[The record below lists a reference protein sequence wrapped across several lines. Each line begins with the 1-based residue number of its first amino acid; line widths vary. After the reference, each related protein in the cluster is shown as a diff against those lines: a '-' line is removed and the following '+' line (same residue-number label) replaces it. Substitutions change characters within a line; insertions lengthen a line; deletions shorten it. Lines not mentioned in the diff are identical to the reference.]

1 MTKIFKNMAPYWY
14 MIVAIVLLL
23 IVQAFGDLSLPQ
35 YTSDII
41 DVGIQNKGV
50 EHILPVKMTEDEYEI
65 SQLYMTS
72 KEKKIWKDTYEKK
85 GEYYICKA
93 EDEEKLDQL
102 DDTFLTAIFL
112 NHNMSNV
119 KESQFKKMIK
129 NSIAS
134 NPAMAPMKDKID
146 DMSVDEIG
154 KMLNMEFKSF
164 QEEDDNGKKVIYVD
178 VRPMLYQM
186 KQTGMMSAK
195 DIQKSRE
202 EIEKKMNDIGEST
215 LFSTGVAYATKCD
228 KAAGVDIDKIQTDYL
243 WKEILRKDDFSN
255 IIENYVQIICDEDE
269 ETHKKSYKQIF
280 PRYHQLQLVTSLL
293 ADAKRD
299 GVGKR
304 YLIQHSAGSG
314 KSNSIAWLA
323 HQLVTLKDATDH
335 NIFDTVIVVTDRV
348 NLDKQIRNTIRQ
360 FMQVSSTVGWAKDSS
375 ELGTLLE
382 KGTKII
388 ITIVHKFQ
396 FILEDISKLHT
407 NRNFAILIDEA
418 HSSQN
423 GDLSTKMNIV
433 LSGSEYDNDDLLE
446 DKINTL
452 IDGKK
457 LAKNASYFAFTAT
470 PKNKTLEVFGRE
482 EIQPDGSK
490 RFFPHYVYT
499 MKQAIEEHFIMD
511 VLRYYTPIQSF
522 YKLSKTVEDDPLFD
536 KKKAQRLLRYY
547 VESNQ
552 YAIEQKAG
560 IIVEHFHTEVIGR
573 GKIGGRARAMV
584 ITSGIPRAIEY
595 YKAINALLEQ
605 RKSPYKTIIAFSGTT
620 KYEGREVTEADLNG
634 FTSSKIE
641 RTFKKDPYRI
651 LIVAN
656 KFQTGFD
663 EPLLHTMYV
672 DKGLSDIKA
681 VQTLSRLN
689 RSAPDKNDTFILD
702 FVNDPGVIKAAFDKY
717 YKTTIL
723 SGETDV
729 NKLNDQIS
737 EMESLQVYTHE
748 DVDSFVE
755 AYLDNAPREELD
767 PILDRCTENY
777 KELIPEEQILFKSNA
792 KGFVRTYNFLSAI
805 LPYGSVE
812 WEKLSIFLKLLIG
825 KLPSPAED
833 DNISGLLEDIDL
845 ESYRAVAQDTMRI
858 QLDNENGELNPIPVS
873 RDVGISVPELDPLT
887 QILKEFHDAF
897 GGIDWTDEDKV
908 KKQVADLPAIVSKDE
923 AYQNAIKNSDAQ
935 NARVESD
942 RATMQA
948 ILDSMS
954 TTIELYKAVNEN
966 PALCKWIQ
974 DMVFANTYQTSPPA
988 KEDQPDFD

>member
-1 MTKIFKNMAPYWY
+1 MPT
-14 MIVAIVLLL
+14 
-23 IVQAFGDLSLPQ
+23 
-35 YTSDII
+35 
-41 DVGIQNKGV
+41 
-50 EHILPVKMTEDEYEI
+50 
-65 SQLYMTS
+65 
-72 KEKKIWKDTYEKK
+72 
-85 GEYYICKA
+85 
-93 EDEEKLDQL
+93 
-102 DDTFLTAIFL
+102 
-112 NHNMSNV
+112 NV
-119 KESQFKKMIK
+119 KENSFESSIVSWLVQHNGYEQGSNADYNKEIAMDETRLFRFLNTTQADKMKQLRLENDPLEKEKFLQRLDQSLHTSGVIDLLRKGFRYKHLVLDMFYVRPSPGNETAAKLYAQNIFSVTRQLQYSRQNPLLALDVCLFLNGLPIATMELKNQLTKQNAADAVKQYKDERTPDEVLFGFKRCIVHF
-129 NSIAS
+129 A
-134 NPAMAPMKDKID
+134 
-146 DMSVDEIG
+146 V
-154 KMLNMEFKSF
+154 
-164 QEEDDNGKKVIYVD
+164 DDNE
-178 VRPMLYQM
+178 VRMCTEL
-186 KQTGMMSAK
+186 KG
-195 DIQKSRE
+195 QKSWFLPFN
-202 EIEKKMNDIGEST
+202 KGYNDG
-215 LFSTGVAYATKCD
+215 
-228 KAAGVDIDKIQTDYL
+228 AGNPPNPDGMKTDYL

>member
-1 MTKIFKNMAPYWY
+1 MPT
-14 MIVAIVLLL
+14 
-23 IVQAFGDLSLPQ
+23 
-35 YTSDII
+35 
-41 DVGIQNKGV
+41 
-50 EHILPVKMTEDEYEI
+50 
-65 SQLYMTS
+65 
-72 KEKKIWKDTYEKK
+72 
-85 GEYYICKA
+85 
-93 EDEEKLDQL
+93 
-102 DDTFLTAIFL
+102 
-112 NHNMSNV
+112 NV
-119 KESQFKKMIK
+119 KENGFESSIVSWLVQHNGYEQGSNADYNKEIAMDETRLFRFLNTTQADKMKQLRLENDPLEKEKFLQRLDQSLHTKGVIDLLRKGFRYKHLVLDVFYVRPSPGNETAAKLYAQNIFSVTRQLQYSRQNPLLALDVCLFLNGLPIVTMELKNQLTKQNAADAVKQYKDERTPDEVLFSFKRCIVHF
-129 NSIAS
+129 A
-134 NPAMAPMKDKID
+134 
-146 DMSVDEIG
+146 V
-154 KMLNMEFKSF
+154 
-164 QEEDDNGKKVIYVD
+164 DDNE
-178 VRPMLYQM
+178 VRMCTEL
-186 KQTGMMSAK
+186 KG
-195 DIQKSRE
+195 QKSWFLPFN
-202 EIEKKMNDIGEST
+202 KGYNDG
-215 LFSTGVAYATKCD
+215 
-228 KAAGVDIDKIQTDYL
+228 AGNPNPDGMKTDYL

-335 NIFDTVIVVTDRV
+335 NTFDTVIVVTDRV

>member
-1 MTKIFKNMAPYWY
+1 MRYEKYKKSISPFLEEIPFHWKETYLSHAYSLSSDTGHTEEQLLSVFLDKGVVSYSSTDQKQVHKPSEDMSKYQLVNPGDFVINNQQAWRGSVGISRYKGIVSPAYYIWRPREDNNPYY
-14 MIVAIVLLL
+14 MNYL
-23 IVQAFGDLSLPQ
+23 FRDH
-35 YTSDII
+35 YII
-41 DVGIQNKGV
+41 DQFVLASKGV
-50 EHILPVKMTEDEYEI
+50 GSIQRQVYVPYMKRIIL
-65 SQLYMTS
+65 
-72 KEKKIWKDTYEKK
+72 
-85 GEYYICKA
+85 
-93 EDEEKLDQL
+93 
-102 DDTFLTAIFL
+102 
-112 NHNMSNV
+112 
-119 KESQFKKMIK
+119 
-129 NSIAS
+129 SI
-134 NPAMAPMKDKID
+134 PP
-146 DMSVDEIG
+146 
-154 KMLNMEFKSF
+154 
-164 QEEDDNGKKVIYVD
+164 
-178 VRPMLYQM
+178 
-186 KQTGMMSAK
+186 
-195 DIQKSRE
+195 RE
-202 EIEKKMNDIGEST
+202 EQN
-215 LFSTGVAYATKCD
+215 
-228 KAAGVDIDKIQTDYL
+228 
-243 WKEILRKDDFSN
+243 
-255 IIENYVQIICDEDE
+255 QI
-269 ETHKKSYKQIF
+269 
-280 PRYHQLQLVTSLL
+280 V
-293 ADAKRD
+293 
-299 GVGKR
+299 R
-304 YLIQHSAGSG
+304 YLDWQVSKINKLIHGYQRQIKLMEERRQTVIDRAVTKGVRQGRH
-314 KSNSIAWLA
+314 
-323 HQLVTLKDATDH
+323 TLKDATDH
-335 NIFDTVIVVTDRV
+335 NTFDTVIVVTDRV

-641 RTFKKDPYRI
+641 RAFKKDPYRI

>member
-1 MTKIFKNMAPYWY
+1 MPT
-14 MIVAIVLLL
+14 
-23 IVQAFGDLSLPQ
+23 
-35 YTSDII
+35 
-41 DVGIQNKGV
+41 
-50 EHILPVKMTEDEYEI
+50 
-65 SQLYMTS
+65 
-72 KEKKIWKDTYEKK
+72 
-85 GEYYICKA
+85 
-93 EDEEKLDQL
+93 
-102 DDTFLTAIFL
+102 
-112 NHNMSNV
+112 NV
-119 KESQFKKMIK
+119 KENGFESSIVSWLVQHNGYEQGSNADYNKEIAMDETRLFRFLNTTQADKMKQLRLENDPLEKEKFLQRLAQSLHTNGVIDLLRKGFRYKHLVLDVFYVRPSPGNETAAKLYAQNIFSVTRQLQYSRQNPLLALDVCLFLNGLPIVTMELKNQLTKQNAADAVKQYKDERTPDEVLFSFKRCIVHF
-129 NSIAS
+129 A
-134 NPAMAPMKDKID
+134 
-146 DMSVDEIG
+146 V
-154 KMLNMEFKSF
+154 
-164 QEEDDNGKKVIYVD
+164 DDNE
-178 VRPMLYQM
+178 VRMCTEL
-186 KQTGMMSAK
+186 KG
-195 DIQKSRE
+195 QKSWFLPFN
-202 EIEKKMNDIGEST
+202 KGYNDG
-215 LFSTGVAYATKCD
+215 
-228 KAAGVDIDKIQTDYL
+228 AGNPPNPDGMKTDYL

-335 NIFDTVIVVTDRV
+335 NTFDTVIVVTDRV

-755 AYLDNAPREELD
+755 AYLDNASREELD

>member
-1 MTKIFKNMAPYWY
+1 MPT
-14 MIVAIVLLL
+14 
-23 IVQAFGDLSLPQ
+23 
-35 YTSDII
+35 
-41 DVGIQNKGV
+41 
-50 EHILPVKMTEDEYEI
+50 
-65 SQLYMTS
+65 
-72 KEKKIWKDTYEKK
+72 
-85 GEYYICKA
+85 
-93 EDEEKLDQL
+93 
-102 DDTFLTAIFL
+102 
-112 NHNMSNV
+112 NV
-119 KESQFKKMIK
+119 KENGFESSIVSWLVQHNGYEQGSNADYNKEIAIDETRLFRFLNTTQADKMKQLRLENDPLEKEKFLQRLDQSFHTNGVIDLLRKGFRYKHLVLDMFYVRPSPGNETAAKLYAQNIFSVTRQLQYSRQNPLLALDVCLFLNGLPIVTMELKNRLTKQNAADAVKQYKDERTPDEVLFSFKRCIVHF
-129 NSIAS
+129 A
-134 NPAMAPMKDKID
+134 
-146 DMSVDEIG
+146 V
-154 KMLNMEFKSF
+154 
-164 QEEDDNGKKVIYVD
+164 DDNE
-178 VRPMLYQM
+178 VRMCTEL
-186 KQTGMMSAK
+186 KG
-195 DIQKSRE
+195 QKSWFLPFN
-202 EIEKKMNDIGEST
+202 KGYNDG
-215 LFSTGVAYATKCD
+215 
-228 KAAGVDIDKIQTDYL
+228 AGNPPNPDGMKTDYL

>member
-1 MTKIFKNMAPYWY
+1 MRYEKYKKSISPFLEEIPFHWKETYLSHAYSLSSDTGHTEEQLLSVFLDKGVVSYSSTDQKQVHKPSEDVFYVRPSPGNETAAKLYAQNIFSVTRQLQYSRQNPLLALDVCLFLNGLPIVTMELKNQLTKQNAADAVKQYKDERTPDEVLFSFKRC
-14 MIVAIVLLL
+14 IVHFAVDDNEVRMCTELKG
-23 IVQAFGDLSLPQ
+23 QKSWFLPF
-35 YTSDII
+35 
-41 DVGIQNKGV
+41 NKGYN
-50 EHILPVKMTEDEYEI
+50 D
-65 SQLYMTS
+65 
-72 KEKKIWKDTYEKK
+72 
-85 GEYYICKA
+85 GA
-93 EDEEKLDQL
+93 G
-102 DDTFLTAIFL
+102 
-112 NHNMSNV
+112 
-119 KESQFKKMIK
+119 
-129 NSIAS
+129 
-134 NPAMAPMKDKID
+134 NPPNPDGMK
-146 DMSVDEIG
+146 
-154 KMLNMEFKSF
+154 
-164 QEEDDNGKKVIYVD
+164 
-178 VRPMLYQM
+178 
-186 KQTGMMSAK
+186 
-195 DIQKSRE
+195 
-202 EIEKKMNDIGEST
+202 
-215 LFSTGVAYATKCD
+215 
-228 KAAGVDIDKIQTDYL
+228 TDYL

-335 NIFDTVIVVTDRV
+335 NTFDTVIVVTDRV

>member
-1 MTKIFKNMAPYWY
+1 M
-14 MIVAIVLLL
+14 
-23 IVQAFGDLSLPQ
+23 
-35 YTSDII
+35 
-41 DVGIQNKGV
+41 
-50 EHILPVKMTEDEYEI
+50 
-65 SQLYMTS
+65 
-72 KEKKIWKDTYEKK
+72 
-85 GEYYICKA
+85 
-93 EDEEKLDQL
+93 
-102 DDTFLTAIFL
+102 
-112 NHNMSNV
+112 
-119 KESQFKKMIK
+119 
-129 NSIAS
+129 
-134 NPAMAPMKDKID
+134 
-146 DMSVDEIG
+146 
-154 KMLNMEFKSF
+154 
-164 QEEDDNGKKVIYVD
+164 
-178 VRPMLYQM
+178 
-186 KQTGMMSAK
+186 
-195 DIQKSRE
+195 
-202 EIEKKMNDIGEST
+202 
-215 LFSTGVAYATKCD
+215 
-228 KAAGVDIDKIQTDYL
+228 
-243 WKEILRKDDFSN
+243 
-255 IIENYVQIICDEDE
+255 
-269 ETHKKSYKQIF
+269 
-280 PRYHQLQLVTSLL
+280 
-293 ADAKRD
+293 
-299 GVGKR
+299 
-304 YLIQHSAGSG
+304 
-314 KSNSIAWLA
+314 
-323 HQLVTLKDATDH
+323 
-335 NIFDTVIVVTDRV
+335 
-348 NLDKQIRNTIRQ
+348 
-360 FMQVSSTVGWAKDSS
+360 
-375 ELGTLLE
+375 
-382 KGTKII
+382 
-388 ITIVHKFQ
+388 
-396 FILEDISKLHT
+396 
-407 NRNFAILIDEA
+407 IDEA

-641 RTFKKDPYRI
+641 RAFKKDPYRI

>member
-1 MTKIFKNMAPYWY
+1 MPT
-14 MIVAIVLLL
+14 
-23 IVQAFGDLSLPQ
+23 
-35 YTSDII
+35 
-41 DVGIQNKGV
+41 
-50 EHILPVKMTEDEYEI
+50 
-65 SQLYMTS
+65 
-72 KEKKIWKDTYEKK
+72 
-85 GEYYICKA
+85 
-93 EDEEKLDQL
+93 
-102 DDTFLTAIFL
+102 
-112 NHNMSNV
+112 NV
-119 KESQFKKMIK
+119 KENSFESSIVSWLVQHNGYEQGSNADYNKEIAMDETRLFRFLNTTQADKMKQLRLENDPLEKEKFLQRLDQSLYTNGVIDLLRKGFRYKHLVLDVFYVRPSPGNETAAKLYAQNIFSVTRQLQYSRQNPLLALDVCLFLNGLPIVTMELKNQLTKQNAADAVKQYKDERTPDEVLFSFKRCIVHF
-129 NSIAS
+129 A
-134 NPAMAPMKDKID
+134 
-146 DMSVDEIG
+146 V
-154 KMLNMEFKSF
+154 
-164 QEEDDNGKKVIYVD
+164 DDNE
-178 VRPMLYQM
+178 VRMCTEL
-186 KQTGMMSAK
+186 KG
-195 DIQKSRE
+195 QKSWFLPFN
-202 EIEKKMNDIGEST
+202 KGYNDG
-215 LFSTGVAYATKCD
+215 
-228 KAAGVDIDKIQTDYL
+228 AGNPPNPDGMKTDYL

-407 NRNFAILIDEA
+407 NRSFAILIDEA

>member
-1 MTKIFKNMAPYWY
+1 MPT
-14 MIVAIVLLL
+14 
-23 IVQAFGDLSLPQ
+23 
-35 YTSDII
+35 
-41 DVGIQNKGV
+41 
-50 EHILPVKMTEDEYEI
+50 
-65 SQLYMTS
+65 
-72 KEKKIWKDTYEKK
+72 
-85 GEYYICKA
+85 
-93 EDEEKLDQL
+93 
-102 DDTFLTAIFL
+102 
-112 NHNMSNV
+112 NV
-119 KESQFKKMIK
+119 KENGFESSIVSWLVQHNGYEQGSNADYNKEIAMDETRLFRFLNTTQADKMKQLRLENDPLEKEKFLQRLDQSLHTNGVIDLLRKGFRYKHLVLDVFYVRPSPGNETAAKLYAQNIFSVTRQLQYSRQNPLLALDVCLFLNGLPIVTMELKNQLTKQNAADAVKQYKDERTPDEVLFSFKRCIVHF
-129 NSIAS
+129 A
-134 NPAMAPMKDKID
+134 
-146 DMSVDEIG
+146 V
-154 KMLNMEFKSF
+154 
-164 QEEDDNGKKVIYVD
+164 DDNE
-178 VRPMLYQM
+178 VRMCTEL
-186 KQTGMMSAK
+186 KG
-195 DIQKSRE
+195 QKSWFLPFN
-202 EIEKKMNDIGEST
+202 KGYNDG
-215 LFSTGVAYATKCD
+215 
-228 KAAGVDIDKIQTDYL
+228 AGNPPNPDGIKTDYL

-314 KSNSIAWLA
+314 KSNS
-323 HQLVTLKDATDH
+323 
-335 NIFDTVIVVTDRV
+335 
-348 NLDKQIRNTIRQ
+348 
-360 FMQVSSTVGWAKDSS
+360 
-375 ELGTLLE
+375 
-382 KGTKII
+382 
-388 ITIVHKFQ
+388 
-396 FILEDISKLHT
+396 
-407 NRNFAILIDEA
+407 
-418 HSSQN
+418 
-423 GDLSTKMNIV
+423 
-433 LSGSEYDNDDLLE
+433 
-446 DKINTL
+446 
-452 IDGKK
+452 
-457 LAKNASYFAFTAT
+457 
-470 PKNKTLEVFGRE
+470 
-482 EIQPDGSK
+482 
-490 RFFPHYVYT
+490 
-499 MKQAIEEHFIMD
+499 IEEHFIMD

-641 RTFKKDPYRI
+641 RAFKKDPYRI

>member
-1 MTKIFKNMAPYWY
+1 
-14 MIVAIVLLL
+14 
-23 IVQAFGDLSLPQ
+23 
-35 YTSDII
+35 
-41 DVGIQNKGV
+41 
-50 EHILPVKMTEDEYEI
+50 
-65 SQLYMTS
+65 
-72 KEKKIWKDTYEKK
+72 
-85 GEYYICKA
+85 
-93 EDEEKLDQL
+93 
-102 DDTFLTAIFL
+102 
-112 NHNMSNV
+112 
-119 KESQFKKMIK
+119 
-129 NSIAS
+129 
-134 NPAMAPMKDKID
+134 
-146 DMSVDEIG
+146 
-154 KMLNMEFKSF
+154 
-164 QEEDDNGKKVIYVD
+164 
-178 VRPMLYQM
+178 
-186 KQTGMMSAK
+186 
-195 DIQKSRE
+195 
-202 EIEKKMNDIGEST
+202 
-215 LFSTGVAYATKCD
+215 
-228 KAAGVDIDKIQTDYL
+228 
-243 WKEILRKDDFSN
+243 
-255 IIENYVQIICDEDE
+255 
-269 ETHKKSYKQIF
+269 
-280 PRYHQLQLVTSLL
+280 
-293 ADAKRD
+293 
-299 GVGKR
+299 
-304 YLIQHSAGSG
+304 
-314 KSNSIAWLA
+314 
-323 HQLVTLKDATDH
+323 
-335 NIFDTVIVVTDRV
+335 
-348 NLDKQIRNTIRQ
+348 
-360 FMQVSSTVGWAKDSS
+360 
-375 ELGTLLE
+375 
-382 KGTKII
+382 
-388 ITIVHKFQ
+388 
-396 FILEDISKLHT
+396 
-407 NRNFAILIDEA
+407 
-418 HSSQN
+418 
-423 GDLSTKMNIV
+423 MNIV

-641 RTFKKDPYRI
+641 RAFKKDPYRI

>member
-1 MTKIFKNMAPYWY
+1 MPT
-14 MIVAIVLLL
+14 
-23 IVQAFGDLSLPQ
+23 
-35 YTSDII
+35 
-41 DVGIQNKGV
+41 
-50 EHILPVKMTEDEYEI
+50 
-65 SQLYMTS
+65 
-72 KEKKIWKDTYEKK
+72 
-85 GEYYICKA
+85 
-93 EDEEKLDQL
+93 
-102 DDTFLTAIFL
+102 
-112 NHNMSNV
+112 NV
-119 KESQFKKMIK
+119 KENGFESSIVSWLVQHNGYEQGSNADYNKEIAMDETRLFRFLNTTQADKMKQLRLENDPLEKEKFLQRLDQSPHTNGVIDLLRKGFRYKHLVLDMFYVRPSPGNETAAKLYAQNIFSVTRQLQYSRQNPLLALDVCLFLNGLPIATMELKNQLTKQNAADAVKQYKDERTPDEVLFGFKRCIVHF
-129 NSIAS
+129 A
-134 NPAMAPMKDKID
+134 
-146 DMSVDEIG
+146 V
-154 KMLNMEFKSF
+154 
-164 QEEDDNGKKVIYVD
+164 DDNE
-178 VRPMLYQM
+178 VRMCTEL
-186 KQTGMMSAK
+186 KG
-195 DIQKSRE
+195 QKSWFLPFN
-202 EIEKKMNDIGEST
+202 KGYNDG
-215 LFSTGVAYATKCD
+215 
-228 KAAGVDIDKIQTDYL
+228 AGNPPNPDGIKTDYL

-407 NRNFAILIDEA
+407 NRSFAILIDEA

>member
-1 MTKIFKNMAPYWY
+1 MPTNTKESG
-14 MIVAIVLLL
+14 LETL
-23 IVQAFGDLSLPQ
+23 IVDWLINQNGYEQGSNADYNRDYAIDETRLFRFLQVTQGDAMDKLGVFKSEQKKQQFLNRLQ
-35 YTSDII
+35 GELAKRGII
-41 DVGIQNKGV
+41 DVLRKGIKVYPVDLVMFYLTPTAKNETARKMFTQNIFSVTRQLQYSRQNPLLALDVCLFLNGLPIVTMELKNQLTKQNAADAVKQYKDERTPDEVLFSFKRCIVHFAVDDNEVRMCTELKGQKSWFLPFNKGYNDGAGN
-50 EHILPVKMTEDEYEI
+50 PPNPD
-65 SQLYMTS
+65 
-72 KEKKIWKDTYEKK
+72 
-85 GEYYICKA
+85 G
-93 EDEEKLDQL
+93 
-102 DDTFLTAIFL
+102 
-112 NHNMSNV
+112 
-119 KESQFKKMIK
+119 IK
-129 NSIAS
+129 
-134 NPAMAPMKDKID
+134 
-146 DMSVDEIG
+146 
-154 KMLNMEFKSF
+154 
-164 QEEDDNGKKVIYVD
+164 
-178 VRPMLYQM
+178 
-186 KQTGMMSAK
+186 
-195 DIQKSRE
+195 
-202 EIEKKMNDIGEST
+202 
-215 LFSTGVAYATKCD
+215 
-228 KAAGVDIDKIQTDYL
+228 TDYL

-335 NIFDTVIVVTDRV
+335 NTFDTVIVVTDRV

-641 RTFKKDPYRI
+641 RAFKKDPYRI

-702 FVNDPGVIKAAFDKY
+702 FVKYGV
-717 YKTTIL
+717 
-723 SGETDV
+723 
-729 NKLNDQIS
+729 
-737 EMESLQVYTHE
+737 
-748 DVDSFVE
+748 
-755 AYLDNAPREELD
+755 
-767 PILDRCTENY
+767 
-777 KELIPEEQILFKSNA
+777 
-792 KGFVRTYNFLSAI
+792 
-805 LPYGSVE
+805 
-812 WEKLSIFLKLLIG
+812 
-825 KLPSPAED
+825 
-833 DNISGLLEDIDL
+833 
-845 ESYRAVAQDTMRI
+845 
-858 QLDNENGELNPIPVS
+858 
-873 RDVGISVPELDPLT
+873 
-887 QILKEFHDAF
+887 
-897 GGIDWTDEDKV
+897 
-908 KKQVADLPAIVSKDE
+908 
-923 AYQNAIKNSDAQ
+923 
-935 NARVESD
+935 
-942 RATMQA
+942 
-948 ILDSMS
+948 
-954 TTIELYKAVNEN
+954 
-966 PALCKWIQ
+966 
-974 DMVFANTYQTSPPA
+974 
-988 KEDQPDFD
+988 

>member
-1 MTKIFKNMAPYWY
+1 M
-14 MIVAIVLLL
+14 
-23 IVQAFGDLSLPQ
+23 
-35 YTSDII
+35 
-41 DVGIQNKGV
+41 
-50 EHILPVKMTEDEYEI
+50 
-65 SQLYMTS
+65 
-72 KEKKIWKDTYEKK
+72 
-85 GEYYICKA
+85 
-93 EDEEKLDQL
+93 
-102 DDTFLTAIFL
+102 
-112 NHNMSNV
+112 
-119 KESQFKKMIK
+119 
-129 NSIAS
+129 
-134 NPAMAPMKDKID
+134 
-146 DMSVDEIG
+146 
-154 KMLNMEFKSF
+154 
-164 QEEDDNGKKVIYVD
+164 
-178 VRPMLYQM
+178 
-186 KQTGMMSAK
+186 
-195 DIQKSRE
+195 
-202 EIEKKMNDIGEST
+202 
-215 LFSTGVAYATKCD
+215 
-228 KAAGVDIDKIQTDYL
+228 
-243 WKEILRKDDFSN
+243 
-255 IIENYVQIICDEDE
+255 
-269 ETHKKSYKQIF
+269 
-280 PRYHQLQLVTSLL
+280 
-293 ADAKRD
+293 
-299 GVGKR
+299 
-304 YLIQHSAGSG
+304 
-314 KSNSIAWLA
+314 
-323 HQLVTLKDATDH
+323 
-335 NIFDTVIVVTDRV
+335 
-348 NLDKQIRNTIRQ
+348 
-360 FMQVSSTVGWAKDSS
+360 
-375 ELGTLLE
+375 
-382 KGTKII
+382 
-388 ITIVHKFQ
+388 
-396 FILEDISKLHT
+396 
-407 NRNFAILIDEA
+407 IDEA

-702 FVNDPGVIKAAFDKY
+702 FINDPGVIKAAFDKY

>member
-1 MTKIFKNMAPYWY
+1 MPT
-14 MIVAIVLLL
+14 
-23 IVQAFGDLSLPQ
+23 
-35 YTSDII
+35 
-41 DVGIQNKGV
+41 
-50 EHILPVKMTEDEYEI
+50 
-65 SQLYMTS
+65 
-72 KEKKIWKDTYEKK
+72 
-85 GEYYICKA
+85 
-93 EDEEKLDQL
+93 
-102 DDTFLTAIFL
+102 
-112 NHNMSNV
+112 NV
-119 KESQFKKMIK
+119 KENGFESSIVSWLVQHNGYEQGSNADYNKEIAMDETRLFRFLNTTQADKMKQLRLENDPLEKEQFLQRLDQSLHTNGVIDLLRKGFRYKHLVLDVFYVRPSPGNETAAKLYAQNIFSVTRQLQYSRQNPLLALDVCLFLNGLPIVTMELK
-129 NSIAS
+129 NQLTKQNA
-134 NPAMAPMKDKID
+134 ADAVKQYKDERTP
-146 DMSVDEIG
+146 DEV
-154 KMLNMEFKSF
+154 LFSFKRCIVHF
-164 QEEDDNGKKVIYVD
+164 AVDDNE
-178 VRPMLYQM
+178 VRMCTEL
-186 KQTGMMSAK
+186 KG
-195 DIQKSRE
+195 QKSWFLPFN
-202 EIEKKMNDIGEST
+202 KGYNDG
-215 LFSTGVAYATKCD
+215 
-228 KAAGVDIDKIQTDYL
+228 AGNPPNPDGMKTDYL

-335 NIFDTVIVVTDRV
+335 NTFDTVIVVTDRV

-511 VLRYYTPIQSF
+511 VLLYYTPIQSF

-634 FTSSKIE
+634 FASSKIE

-873 RDVGISVPELDPLT
+873 RDVGITVPELDPLT

-974 DMVFANTYQTSPPA
+974 DMVFANTYQTSLPA

>member
-1 MTKIFKNMAPYWY
+1 MPT
-14 MIVAIVLLL
+14 
-23 IVQAFGDLSLPQ
+23 
-35 YTSDII
+35 
-41 DVGIQNKGV
+41 
-50 EHILPVKMTEDEYEI
+50 
-65 SQLYMTS
+65 
-72 KEKKIWKDTYEKK
+72 
-85 GEYYICKA
+85 
-93 EDEEKLDQL
+93 
-102 DDTFLTAIFL
+102 
-112 NHNMSNV
+112 NV
-119 KESQFKKMIK
+119 KENSFESSIVSWLVQHNGYEQGSNADYNKEIAMDETRLFRFLNTTQADKMKQLRLENDPLEKEKFLQRLDQSLYTNGVIDLLRKGFRYKHLVLDVFYVRPSPGNETAAKLYAQNIFSVTRQLQYSRQNPLLALDVCLFLNGLPIVTMELKNQLTKQNAADAVKQYKDERTPDEVLFSFKRCIVHF
-129 NSIAS
+129 A
-134 NPAMAPMKDKID
+134 
-146 DMSVDEIG
+146 V
-154 KMLNMEFKSF
+154 
-164 QEEDDNGKKVIYVD
+164 DDNE
-178 VRPMLYQM
+178 VRMCTEL
-186 KQTGMMSAK
+186 KG
-195 DIQKSRE
+195 QKSWFLPFN
-202 EIEKKMNDIGEST
+202 KGYNDG
-215 LFSTGVAYATKCD
+215 
-228 KAAGVDIDKIQTDYL
+228 AGNPPNPDGMKTDYL

-335 NIFDTVIVVTDRV
+335 NTFDTVIVVTDRV

-767 PILDRCTENY
+767 PILD
-777 KELIPEEQILFKSNA
+777 
-792 KGFVRTYNFLSAI
+792 
-805 LPYGSVE
+805 
-812 WEKLSIFLKLLIG
+812 
-825 KLPSPAED
+825 
-833 DNISGLLEDIDL
+833 
-845 ESYRAVAQDTMRI
+845 
-858 QLDNENGELNPIPVS
+858 
-873 RDVGISVPELDPLT
+873 
-887 QILKEFHDAF
+887 
-897 GGIDWTDEDKV
+897 
-908 KKQVADLPAIVSKDE
+908 
-923 AYQNAIKNSDAQ
+923 
-935 NARVESD
+935 
-942 RATMQA
+942 
-948 ILDSMS
+948 
-954 TTIELYKAVNEN
+954 
-966 PALCKWIQ
+966 
-974 DMVFANTYQTSPPA
+974 
-988 KEDQPDFD
+988 

>member
-1 MTKIFKNMAPYWY
+1 M
-14 MIVAIVLLL
+14 
-23 IVQAFGDLSLPQ
+23 
-35 YTSDII
+35 
-41 DVGIQNKGV
+41 
-50 EHILPVKMTEDEYEI
+50 
-65 SQLYMTS
+65 
-72 KEKKIWKDTYEKK
+72 
-85 GEYYICKA
+85 
-93 EDEEKLDQL
+93 
-102 DDTFLTAIFL
+102 
-112 NHNMSNV
+112 
-119 KESQFKKMIK
+119 
-129 NSIAS
+129 
-134 NPAMAPMKDKID
+134 
-146 DMSVDEIG
+146 
-154 KMLNMEFKSF
+154 
-164 QEEDDNGKKVIYVD
+164 
-178 VRPMLYQM
+178 
-186 KQTGMMSAK
+186 
-195 DIQKSRE
+195 
-202 EIEKKMNDIGEST
+202 
-215 LFSTGVAYATKCD
+215 
-228 KAAGVDIDKIQTDYL
+228 
-243 WKEILRKDDFSN
+243 
-255 IIENYVQIICDEDE
+255 
-269 ETHKKSYKQIF
+269 
-280 PRYHQLQLVTSLL
+280 
-293 ADAKRD
+293 
-299 GVGKR
+299 
-304 YLIQHSAGSG
+304 
-314 KSNSIAWLA
+314 
-323 HQLVTLKDATDH
+323 
-335 NIFDTVIVVTDRV
+335 
-348 NLDKQIRNTIRQ
+348 
-360 FMQVSSTVGWAKDSS
+360 
-375 ELGTLLE
+375 
-382 KGTKII
+382 
-388 ITIVHKFQ
+388 
-396 FILEDISKLHT
+396 
-407 NRNFAILIDEA
+407 IDEA

-457 LAKNASYFAFTAT
+457 LAKNASYFAFTVT

-897 GGIDWTDEDKV
+897 GIDWTDEDKV

-988 KEDQPDFD
+988 KENQPDFD

>member
-1 MTKIFKNMAPYWY
+1 
-14 MIVAIVLLL
+14 
-23 IVQAFGDLSLPQ
+23 
-35 YTSDII
+35 
-41 DVGIQNKGV
+41 
-50 EHILPVKMTEDEYEI
+50 
-65 SQLYMTS
+65 
-72 KEKKIWKDTYEKK
+72 
-85 GEYYICKA
+85 
-93 EDEEKLDQL
+93 
-102 DDTFLTAIFL
+102 
-112 NHNMSNV
+112 
-119 KESQFKKMIK
+119 
-129 NSIAS
+129 
-134 NPAMAPMKDKID
+134 
-146 DMSVDEIG
+146 
-154 KMLNMEFKSF
+154 
-164 QEEDDNGKKVIYVD
+164 
-178 VRPMLYQM
+178 
-186 KQTGMMSAK
+186 
-195 DIQKSRE
+195 
-202 EIEKKMNDIGEST
+202 MN
-215 LFSTGVAYATKCD
+215 
-228 KAAGVDIDKIQTDYL
+228 
-243 WKEILRKDDFSN
+243 RK
-255 IIENYVQIICDEDE
+255 
-269 ETHKKSYKQIF
+269 
-280 PRYHQLQLVTSLL
+280 
-293 ADAKRD
+293 
-299 GVGKR
+299 
-304 YLIQHSAGSG
+304 
-314 KSNSIAWLA
+314 
-323 HQLVTLKDATDH
+323 
-335 NIFDTVIVVTDRV
+335 
-348 NLDKQIRNTIRQ
+348 
-360 FMQVSSTVGWAKDSS
+360 
-375 ELGTLLE
+375 
-382 KGTKII
+382 
-388 ITIVHKFQ
+388 
-396 FILEDISKLHT
+396 
-407 NRNFAILIDEA
+407 
-418 HSSQN
+418 
-423 GDLSTKMNIV
+423 
-433 LSGSEYDNDDLLE
+433 
-446 DKINTL
+446 
-452 IDGKK
+452 
-457 LAKNASYFAFTAT
+457 
-470 PKNKTLEVFGRE
+470 
-482 EIQPDGSK
+482 
-490 RFFPHYVYT
+490 
-499 MKQAIEEHFIMD
+499 
-511 VLRYYTPIQSF
+511 
-522 YKLSKTVEDDPLFD
+522 
-536 KKKAQRLLRYY
+536 
-547 VESNQ
+547 
-552 YAIEQKAG
+552 
-560 IIVEHFHTEVIGR
+560 
-573 GKIGGRARAMV
+573 
-584 ITSGIPRAIEY
+584 
-595 YKAINALLEQ
+595 ALLEQ

-641 RTFKKDPYRI
+641 RAFKKDPYRI

>member
-1 MTKIFKNMAPYWY
+1 MPT
-14 MIVAIVLLL
+14 
-23 IVQAFGDLSLPQ
+23 
-35 YTSDII
+35 
-41 DVGIQNKGV
+41 
-50 EHILPVKMTEDEYEI
+50 
-65 SQLYMTS
+65 
-72 KEKKIWKDTYEKK
+72 
-85 GEYYICKA
+85 
-93 EDEEKLDQL
+93 
-102 DDTFLTAIFL
+102 
-112 NHNMSNV
+112 NV
-119 KESQFKKMIK
+119 KENGFESSIVSWLVQHNGYEQGSNADYNKEIAIDETRLFRFLNTTQADKMKQLRLENDPLEKEKFLQRLDQSFHTNGVIDLLRKGFRYKHLVLDVFYVRPSPGNETAAKLYAQNIFSVTRQLQYSRQNPLLALDVCLFLNGLPIVTMELKNQLTKQNAADAVKQYKDERTPDEVLFSFKRCIVHF
-129 NSIAS
+129 A
-134 NPAMAPMKDKID
+134 
-146 DMSVDEIG
+146 V
-154 KMLNMEFKSF
+154 
-164 QEEDDNGKKVIYVD
+164 DDNE
-178 VRPMLYQM
+178 VRMCTEL
-186 KQTGMMSAK
+186 KG
-195 DIQKSRE
+195 QKSWFLPFN
-202 EIEKKMNDIGEST
+202 KGYNDG
-215 LFSTGVAYATKCD
+215 
-228 KAAGVDIDKIQTDYL
+228 AGNPPNPDGMKTDYL

>member
-1 MTKIFKNMAPYWY
+1 MPT
-14 MIVAIVLLL
+14 
-23 IVQAFGDLSLPQ
+23 
-35 YTSDII
+35 
-41 DVGIQNKGV
+41 
-50 EHILPVKMTEDEYEI
+50 
-65 SQLYMTS
+65 
-72 KEKKIWKDTYEKK
+72 
-85 GEYYICKA
+85 
-93 EDEEKLDQL
+93 
-102 DDTFLTAIFL
+102 
-112 NHNMSNV
+112 NV
-119 KESQFKKMIK
+119 KENGFESSIVSWLVQHNGYEQGSNADYNKEIAMDETRLFRFLNTTQADKMKQLRLENDPLENEKFLQRLDQSLHTNGVIDLLRKGFRYKHLVLDVFYVRPSPGNETAAKLYAQNIFSVTRQLQYSRQNPLLALDVCLFLNGLPIVTMELKNQLTKQNAADAVKQYKDERTPDEVLFSFKRCIVHF
-129 NSIAS
+129 A
-134 NPAMAPMKDKID
+134 
-146 DMSVDEIG
+146 V
-154 KMLNMEFKSF
+154 
-164 QEEDDNGKKVIYVD
+164 DDNE
-178 VRPMLYQM
+178 VRMCTEL
-186 KQTGMMSAK
+186 KG
-195 DIQKSRE
+195 QKSWFLPFN
-202 EIEKKMNDIGEST
+202 KGYNDG
-215 LFSTGVAYATKCD
+215 
-228 KAAGVDIDKIQTDYL
+228 AGNPPNPDGIKTDYL

-335 NIFDTVIVVTDRV
+335 NTFDTVIVVTDRV

-641 RTFKKDPYRI
+641 RAFKKDPYRI

>member
-1 MTKIFKNMAPYWY
+1 MELKNQLTKQNAADAVKQYKDERTPDEVLFSFKRC
-14 MIVAIVLLL
+14 IVHFAVDDNEVRMCTELKG
-23 IVQAFGDLSLPQ
+23 QKSWFLPF
-35 YTSDII
+35 
-41 DVGIQNKGV
+41 NKGYN
-50 EHILPVKMTEDEYEI
+50 D
-65 SQLYMTS
+65 
-72 KEKKIWKDTYEKK
+72 
-85 GEYYICKA
+85 GA
-93 EDEEKLDQL
+93 G
-102 DDTFLTAIFL
+102 
-112 NHNMSNV
+112 
-119 KESQFKKMIK
+119 
-129 NSIAS
+129 
-134 NPAMAPMKDKID
+134 NPPNPDGMK
-146 DMSVDEIG
+146 
-154 KMLNMEFKSF
+154 
-164 QEEDDNGKKVIYVD
+164 
-178 VRPMLYQM
+178 
-186 KQTGMMSAK
+186 
-195 DIQKSRE
+195 
-202 EIEKKMNDIGEST
+202 
-215 LFSTGVAYATKCD
+215 
-228 KAAGVDIDKIQTDYL
+228 TDYL

-335 NIFDTVIVVTDRV
+335 NTFDTVIVVTDRV

-418 HSSQN
+418 HSSQD

-755 AYLDNAPREELD
+755 AYLDNASREELD

>member
-1 MTKIFKNMAPYWY
+1 MRYEKYKAFEYDWLPEIPAHWDSKQLRAYLSLADERKGDRKDLQLLSVYREYGVIPKNSRTDNKNHESEDTSKYKVVKNSDIVVNKMKLWQGSLGVSKYDGFVSPAY
-14 MIVAIVLLL
+14 IVAHNRFDGNLNYLNRILRSPVFKTYYNRISYGIRVGQWDSDYYDFKRLVIPVPPREEQNQIVRYLDWQVSKINKLIHGYQRQIKLLEERR
-23 IVQAFGDLSLPQ
+23 Q
-35 YTSDII
+35 TII
-41 DVGIQNKGV
+41 DQ
-50 EHILPVKMTEDEYEI
+50 
-65 SQLYMTS
+65 TS
-72 KEKKIWKDTYEKK
+72 LE
-85 GEYYICKA
+85 
-93 EDEEKLDQL
+93 
-102 DDTFLTAIFL
+102 
-112 NHNMSNV
+112 
-119 KESQFKKMIK
+119 
-129 NSIAS
+129 
-134 NPAMAPMKDKID
+134 
-146 DMSVDEIG
+146 
-154 KMLNMEFKSF
+154 
-164 QEEDDNGKKVIYVD
+164 
-178 VRPMLYQM
+178 
-186 KQTGMMSAK
+186 
-195 DIQKSRE
+195 
-202 EIEKKMNDIGEST
+202 
-215 LFSTGVAYATKCD
+215 
-228 KAAGVDIDKIQTDYL
+228 GVDGVKLIDSGTHWVKQIPEN
-243 WKEILRKDDFSN
+243 WKMVYSKKLFAERKD
-255 IIENYVQIICDEDE
+255 
-269 ETHKKSYKQIF
+269 
-280 PRYHQLQLVTSLL
+280 
-293 ADAKRD
+293 
-299 GVGKR
+299 
-304 YLIQHSAGSG
+304 
-314 KSNSIAWLA
+314 
-323 HQLVTLKDATDH
+323 
-335 NIFDTVIVVTDRV
+335 
-348 NLDKQIRNTIRQ
+348 
-360 FMQVSSTVGWAKDSS
+360 
-375 ELGTLLE
+375 
-382 KGTKII
+382 
-388 ITIVHKFQ
+388 KFQ

>member
-1 MTKIFKNMAPYWY
+1 MIDLLRKGFRYKHLVLDVFYVRPSPGNETAAKLYAQNIFSVTRQLQYSRQNPLLALDVCLFLNGLPIVTMELKNQLTKQNAADAVKQYKDERTPDEVLFSFKRC
-14 MIVAIVLLL
+14 IVHFAVDDNEVRMCTELKG
-23 IVQAFGDLSLPQ
+23 QKSWFLPF
-35 YTSDII
+35 
-41 DVGIQNKGV
+41 NKGYN
-50 EHILPVKMTEDEYEI
+50 D
-65 SQLYMTS
+65 
-72 KEKKIWKDTYEKK
+72 
-85 GEYYICKA
+85 GA
-93 EDEEKLDQL
+93 G
-102 DDTFLTAIFL
+102 
-112 NHNMSNV
+112 
-119 KESQFKKMIK
+119 
-129 NSIAS
+129 
-134 NPAMAPMKDKID
+134 NPPNPDGMK
-146 DMSVDEIG
+146 
-154 KMLNMEFKSF
+154 
-164 QEEDDNGKKVIYVD
+164 
-178 VRPMLYQM
+178 
-186 KQTGMMSAK
+186 
-195 DIQKSRE
+195 
-202 EIEKKMNDIGEST
+202 
-215 LFSTGVAYATKCD
+215 
-228 KAAGVDIDKIQTDYL
+228 TDYL

-335 NIFDTVIVVTDRV
+335 NTFDTVIVVTDRV

-620 KYEGREVTEADLNG
+620 KYECREVTEADLNG

-767 PILDRCTENY
+767 PI
-777 KELIPEEQILFKSNA
+777 
-792 KGFVRTYNFLSAI
+792 
-805 LPYGSVE
+805 
-812 WEKLSIFLKLLIG
+812 
-825 KLPSPAED
+825 
-833 DNISGLLEDIDL
+833 
-845 ESYRAVAQDTMRI
+845 
-858 QLDNENGELNPIPVS
+858 
-873 RDVGISVPELDPLT
+873 
-887 QILKEFHDAF
+887 
-897 GGIDWTDEDKV
+897 
-908 KKQVADLPAIVSKDE
+908 
-923 AYQNAIKNSDAQ
+923 
-935 NARVESD
+935 
-942 RATMQA
+942 
-948 ILDSMS
+948 
-954 TTIELYKAVNEN
+954 
-966 PALCKWIQ
+966 
-974 DMVFANTYQTSPPA
+974 
-988 KEDQPDFD
+988 

>member
-1 MTKIFKNMAPYWY
+1 MPT
-14 MIVAIVLLL
+14 
-23 IVQAFGDLSLPQ
+23 
-35 YTSDII
+35 
-41 DVGIQNKGV
+41 
-50 EHILPVKMTEDEYEI
+50 
-65 SQLYMTS
+65 
-72 KEKKIWKDTYEKK
+72 
-85 GEYYICKA
+85 
-93 EDEEKLDQL
+93 
-102 DDTFLTAIFL
+102 
-112 NHNMSNV
+112 NV
-119 KESQFKKMIK
+119 KENGFESSIVSWLVQHNGYEQGSNADYNKEIAMDETRLFRFLNTTQADKMKQLRLENDPLEKEKFLQRLDQSLHTNGVIDLLRKGFRYKHLVLDVFYVRPSPGNETAAKLYAQNIFSVTRQLQYSRQNPLLALDVCLFLNGLPIVTMELKNQLTKQNAADAVKQYKDERTPDEVLVSFKRCIVHF
-129 NSIAS
+129 A
-134 NPAMAPMKDKID
+134 
-146 DMSVDEIG
+146 V
-154 KMLNMEFKSF
+154 
-164 QEEDDNGKKVIYVD
+164 DDNE
-178 VRPMLYQM
+178 VRMCTEL
-186 KQTGMMSAK
+186 KG
-195 DIQKSRE
+195 QKSWFLPFN
-202 EIEKKMNDIGEST
+202 KGYNDG
-215 LFSTGVAYATKCD
+215 
-228 KAAGVDIDKIQTDYL
+228 AGNPPNPDGIKTDYL

-335 NIFDTVIVVTDRV
+335 NTFDTVIVVTDRV

-641 RTFKKDPYRI
+641 RAFKKDPYRI

>member
-1 MTKIFKNMAPYWY
+1 MPT
-14 MIVAIVLLL
+14 
-23 IVQAFGDLSLPQ
+23 
-35 YTSDII
+35 
-41 DVGIQNKGV
+41 
-50 EHILPVKMTEDEYEI
+50 
-65 SQLYMTS
+65 
-72 KEKKIWKDTYEKK
+72 
-85 GEYYICKA
+85 
-93 EDEEKLDQL
+93 
-102 DDTFLTAIFL
+102 
-112 NHNMSNV
+112 NV
-119 KESQFKKMIK
+119 KENGFESSIVSWLVQHNGYEQGSNADYNKEIAMDETRLFRFLNTTQADKMKQLRLENDPLEKEKFLQRLYQSLHTNGVIDLLRKGFRYKHLVLDVFYVRPSPGNETAAKLYAQNIFSVTRQLQYSRQNPLLALDVCLFLNGLPIVTMELKNQLTKQNAADAVKQYKDERTPDEVLFSFKRCIVHF
-129 NSIAS
+129 A
-134 NPAMAPMKDKID
+134 
-146 DMSVDEIG
+146 V
-154 KMLNMEFKSF
+154 
-164 QEEDDNGKKVIYVD
+164 DDNE
-178 VRPMLYQM
+178 VRMCTEL
-186 KQTGMMSAK
+186 KG
-195 DIQKSRE
+195 QKSWFLPFN
-202 EIEKKMNDIGEST
+202 KGYNDG
-215 LFSTGVAYATKCD
+215 
-228 KAAGVDIDKIQTDYL
+228 AGNPPNPDGIKTDYL

-335 NIFDTVIVVTDRV
+335 NTFDTVIVVTDRV

>member
-1 MTKIFKNMAPYWY
+1 M
-14 MIVAIVLLL
+14 
-23 IVQAFGDLSLPQ
+23 
-35 YTSDII
+35 
-41 DVGIQNKGV
+41 
-50 EHILPVKMTEDEYEI
+50 
-65 SQLYMTS
+65 
-72 KEKKIWKDTYEKK
+72 
-85 GEYYICKA
+85 
-93 EDEEKLDQL
+93 
-102 DDTFLTAIFL
+102 
-112 NHNMSNV
+112 
-119 KESQFKKMIK
+119 
-129 NSIAS
+129 
-134 NPAMAPMKDKID
+134 
-146 DMSVDEIG
+146 
-154 KMLNMEFKSF
+154 
-164 QEEDDNGKKVIYVD
+164 
-178 VRPMLYQM
+178 
-186 KQTGMMSAK
+186 
-195 DIQKSRE
+195 
-202 EIEKKMNDIGEST
+202 
-215 LFSTGVAYATKCD
+215 
-228 KAAGVDIDKIQTDYL
+228 
-243 WKEILRKDDFSN
+243 
-255 IIENYVQIICDEDE
+255 
-269 ETHKKSYKQIF
+269 
-280 PRYHQLQLVTSLL
+280 
-293 ADAKRD
+293 
-299 GVGKR
+299 
-304 YLIQHSAGSG
+304 
-314 KSNSIAWLA
+314 
-323 HQLVTLKDATDH
+323 
-335 NIFDTVIVVTDRV
+335 
-348 NLDKQIRNTIRQ
+348 
-360 FMQVSSTVGWAKDSS
+360 
-375 ELGTLLE
+375 
-382 KGTKII
+382 
-388 ITIVHKFQ
+388 
-396 FILEDISKLHT
+396 
-407 NRNFAILIDEA
+407 IDEA

-923 AYQNAIKNSDAQ
+923 VYQNAIKNSDAQ

>member
-1 MTKIFKNMAPYWY
+1 M
-14 MIVAIVLLL
+14 
-23 IVQAFGDLSLPQ
+23 
-35 YTSDII
+35 
-41 DVGIQNKGV
+41 
-50 EHILPVKMTEDEYEI
+50 
-65 SQLYMTS
+65 
-72 KEKKIWKDTYEKK
+72 
-85 GEYYICKA
+85 
-93 EDEEKLDQL
+93 
-102 DDTFLTAIFL
+102 
-112 NHNMSNV
+112 
-119 KESQFKKMIK
+119 
-129 NSIAS
+129 
-134 NPAMAPMKDKID
+134 
-146 DMSVDEIG
+146 
-154 KMLNMEFKSF
+154 
-164 QEEDDNGKKVIYVD
+164 
-178 VRPMLYQM
+178 
-186 KQTGMMSAK
+186 
-195 DIQKSRE
+195 
-202 EIEKKMNDIGEST
+202 
-215 LFSTGVAYATKCD
+215 
-228 KAAGVDIDKIQTDYL
+228 
-243 WKEILRKDDFSN
+243 
-255 IIENYVQIICDEDE
+255 
-269 ETHKKSYKQIF
+269 
-280 PRYHQLQLVTSLL
+280 
-293 ADAKRD
+293 
-299 GVGKR
+299 
-304 YLIQHSAGSG
+304 
-314 KSNSIAWLA
+314 
-323 HQLVTLKDATDH
+323 
-335 NIFDTVIVVTDRV
+335 
-348 NLDKQIRNTIRQ
+348 
-360 FMQVSSTVGWAKDSS
+360 
-375 ELGTLLE
+375 
-382 KGTKII
+382 
-388 ITIVHKFQ
+388 
-396 FILEDISKLHT
+396 LHT

-641 RTFKKDPYRI
+641 RAFKKDPYRI

-966 PALCKWIQ
+966 PALCRWIQ

>member
-1 MTKIFKNMAPYWY
+1 MPT
-14 MIVAIVLLL
+14 
-23 IVQAFGDLSLPQ
+23 
-35 YTSDII
+35 
-41 DVGIQNKGV
+41 
-50 EHILPVKMTEDEYEI
+50 
-65 SQLYMTS
+65 
-72 KEKKIWKDTYEKK
+72 
-85 GEYYICKA
+85 
-93 EDEEKLDQL
+93 
-102 DDTFLTAIFL
+102 
-112 NHNMSNV
+112 NV
-119 KESQFKKMIK
+119 KENGFESSIVSWLVQHNGYEQGSNADYNKEIAMDETRLFRFLNTTQADKMKQLRLENDPLEKEQFLQRLDQSLHTNGVIDLLRKGFRYKHLVLDVFYVRPSPGNETAAKLYAQNIFSVTRQLQYSRQNPLLALDVCLFLNGLPIVTMELK
-129 NSIAS
+129 NQLTKQNA
-134 NPAMAPMKDKID
+134 ADAVKQYKDERTP
-146 DMSVDEIG
+146 DEV
-154 KMLNMEFKSF
+154 LFSFKRCIVHF
-164 QEEDDNGKKVIYVD
+164 AVDDNE
-178 VRPMLYQM
+178 VRMCTEL
-186 KQTGMMSAK
+186 KG
-195 DIQKSRE
+195 QKSWFLPFN
-202 EIEKKMNDIGEST
+202 KGYNDG
-215 LFSTGVAYATKCD
+215 
-228 KAAGVDIDKIQTDYL
+228 AGNPPNPDGMKTDYL

-335 NIFDTVIVVTDRV
+335 NTFDTVIVVTDRV

-511 VLRYYTPIQSF
+511 VLLYYTPIQSF

-634 FTSSKIE
+634 FASSKIE

-873 RDVGISVPELDPLT
+873 RDVGITVPELDPLT

-966 PALCKWIQ
+966 PALCRWIQ